1 MSVIARTDYSFLPF
15 FYITGL
21 CVKSFPQTLPWLS
34 SSWVCFF
41 FLFMTGYLISSFF
54 VRVLGHE
61 FVHTVTESFITWRPY
76 TKIIYTD
83 WLKSRSEIQ
92 QGWYAA
98 PRRKLPTYTSV
109 FCCKTFKLNRD
120 QLTAAFAMYLVF
132 PKSTNIQESHFTGTA
147 HFPIVQ
153 CIPNSC
159 LILVGDESMLHL
171 GRSQWFTEQDTEQ
184 DP

>member
-1 MSVIARTDYSFLPF
+1 MSVIAHTDYSFLPF

-76 TKIIYTD
+76 TKTNYIY
-83 WLKSRSEIQ
+83 WLTQIQ
-92 QGWYAA
+92 IWNTARLICSPEEEA
-98 PRRKLPTYTSV
+98 SYTSV

-171 GRSQWFTEQDTEQ
+171 GRSQ
-184 DP
+184 